1 MRIQQLIIGIL
12 LAGALSVAGVFVWT
26 WETHAQLDALSAERD
41 DAQALV
47 RHLSNLIVHGNEYAA
62 HRDDRTLQQWQSHF
76 SLAER
81 IMSSRQNSTG
91 FPEAA
96 MAQASRL
103 QNTFLI
109 LMTAQNEPASDFR
122 RQRIALLT
130 DQLLTQTQ
138 LLLDTASRW
147 ASDVEQG
154 RQQKERQFHHWILS
168 IPPSTL
174 FALAVLAWFLRRRL
188 LKPLGELHAAVQAVA
203 RGDLSQRN
211 GNLRNDEIG
220 AVARTFD
227 ALAIDLVT
235 KLKAEVAER
244 KLAEQA
250 LITHR
255 DQLEEQVTART
266 HELNQA
272 KLAAEEAN
280 RSKSAFLANMSHEI
294 RTPMNAVIGMAHL
307 LRRSGLNN
315 QQLEQLAKI
324 EAAGLHLL
332 DVINT
337 ILDLSKIEA
346 NKLTLEH
353 IPVTPGAIAG
363 NISSLLASQALAKGL
378 RIEIEA
384 PPPLPNLL
392 GDATRLQ
399 QALLNYVNNAIKF
412 SEHGSIRLRT
422 QLLDQTSERCHL
434 RFEVE
439 DQGIGIAPENLSRLF
454 TAFEQADSSTTRKYG
469 GTGLGLALVRKFAEL
484 MGGEAGAR
492 STPGVGSVF
501 WLTVWLDKA
510 APAEEIATEWQSSTA
525 LEHALRDKHAD
536 CRILLVEDEPINR
549 EITQLLLAEVFP
561 HVDTAEDGEQAVARV
576 AQQRY
581 DLVLM
586 DVQMP
591 HMDGL
596 EATRRIRQMAGM
608 AELPILAMT
617 ANAFAEDKQHCMDA
631 GMNDFITKP
640 VDPDILFSR
649 LAKWLSQHRPE

>member
-1 MRIQQLIIGIL
+1 
-12 LAGALSVAGVFVWT
+12 VA
-26 WETHAQLDALSAERD
+26 
-41 DAQALV
+41 
-47 RHLSNLIVHGNEYAA
+47 
-62 HRDDRTLQQWQSHF
+62 
-76 SLAER
+76 
-81 IMSSRQNSTG
+81 
-91 FPEAA
+91 
-96 MAQASRL
+96 
-103 QNTFLI
+103 
-109 LMTAQNEPASDFR
+109 
-122 RQRIALLT
+122 
-130 DQLLTQTQ
+130 
-138 LLLDTASRW
+138 
-147 ASDVEQG
+147 
-154 RQQKERQFHHWILS
+154 
-168 IPPSTL
+168 
-174 FALAVLAWFLRRRL
+174 
-188 LKPLGELHAAVQAVA
+188 AVA

-211 GNLRNDEIG
+211 GNPRHDEIG

-227 ALAIDLVT
+227 ALAVDLVT

-250 LITHR
+250 LIAHR
-255 DQLEEQVTART
+255 DQLEQQVAART

-272 KLAAEEAN
+272 KLAAEEAT

-307 LRRSGLNN
+307 LRRSGLTER
-315 QQLEQLAKI
+315 QLEQLAKI

-332 DVINT
+332 DIINT

-346 NKLTLEH
+346 GKFTLERSALN
-353 IPVTPGAIAG
+353 PGAILA
-363 NISSLLASQALAKGL
+363 NISSLLATQAQSKGL
-378 RIEIEA
+378 RIVIE
-384 PPPLPNLL
+384 PLPKLPSLL

-399 QALLNYVNNAIKF
+399 QALLNYVNNAVKF
-412 SEHGSIRLRT
+412 SENGSIRLRT
-422 QLLDQTSERCHL
+422 QLQQETDDRCQL

-501 WLTVWLDKA
+501 WISVWLDKA
-510 APAEEIATEWQSSTA
+510 PPAEQTTEDWQNASSV
-525 LEHALRDKHAD
+525 EQELREKCAD

-549 EITQLLLAEVFP
+549 EITQLLLGEVFQ
-561 HVDTAEDGEQAVARV
+561 HIDTAEDGQQALGRV
-576 AQQRY
+576 TQQRY

-596 EATRRIRQMAGM
+596 EATRRIRGLPGM

-617 ANAFAEDKQHCMDA
+617 ANAFAEDRQHCLDA
-631 GMNDFITKP
+631 GMNDFIAKP
-640 VDPDILFSR
+640 VDPDLLFSR
-649 LAKWLSQHRPE
+649 LAKWLGRHRP